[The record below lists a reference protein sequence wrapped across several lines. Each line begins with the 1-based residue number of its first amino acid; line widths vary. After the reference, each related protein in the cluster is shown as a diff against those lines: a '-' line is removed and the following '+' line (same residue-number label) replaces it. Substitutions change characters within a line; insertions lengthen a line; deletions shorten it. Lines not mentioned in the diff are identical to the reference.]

1 MQVIHTVKVMN
12 DLQFHEYQRLIV
24 PMSEH
29 TLQHLS
35 DKLDQLITQCE
46 KLQGDNALLRQR
58 EQEWLVERVDLVE
71 KNNQARARV
80 EAVIDNLKSLK
91 EGVA

>member
-1 MQVIHTVKVMN
+1 
-12 DLQFHEYQRLIV
+12 
-24 PMSEH
+24 MSEH
-29 TLQHLS
+29 TLQELS

-58 EQEWLVERVDLVE
+58 EQEWLTERVDLIE

-91 EGVA
+91 EGVV